1 MLPATQQKP
10 RPRKSP
16 DARLAEK
23 LRRSR
28 GFDKSYVSSSGGV
41 RVGCS
46 MCQALVINGVA
57 CHEKGCPNMRQQK
70 RRIPGLGEFDEDD
83 ESEAD

>member
-1 MLPATQQKP
+1 MLPYPTIAIQQKP

-23 LRRSR
+23 LRRR
-28 GFDKSYVSSSGGV
+28 GFDKSYVSRSGGV

-46 MCQALVINGVA
+46 MCQALVIQGVA
-57 CHEKGCPNMRQQK
+57 CHERGCLKQK
-70 RRIPGLGEFDEDD
+70 
-83 ESEAD
+83 